1 MSDDSQRWKEK
12 YLHSIDQQEKLERRW
27 NARLDLLRRGLV
39 RSSLAAEGS
48 DRAVDACMKEM
59 REVLRG
65 EDMDAK
71 LAALIP
77 RLETAVLES
86 EQRRQS
92 RVEQIGTALGALVTQ
107 LQSLPLPRDISKPLK
122 KLAHGLE
129 ERAGQAREMPLLLSE
144 LSGLQERAL
153 NTLDRP
159 LRAQRAGLLQRLFG
173 SPDAVDAGSL
183 QPMQDASPVPDSVPP
198 AAMAKPEVPEV
209 PEVAE
214 VQEAPEAPP
223 VQLSSVA
230 EPEPV
235 RVQPVEPHPILPARS
250 TGTVEPVVSDAEAV
264 ASPAITEPAEQPVEE
279 PPEQSTEQ
287 PIEQMEVLDGDLT
300 DEQAFYALPASLEPP
315 YSSVASHIE
324 TTLLELLSELTLPER
339 YMAQAQAM
347 HARIQRGLN
356 WYELLPVL
364 DELAILMLAVNDG
377 SQQEFERYL
386 QQLNQRLE
394 NFQRQLQLTHGDHVE
409 SRSAALALDDVLREH
424 VDGLQTSMR
433 GATDID
439 GLKQVLESRLEGL
452 LASMEQHRLQR
463 EAREQ
468 KIAARLHGLG
478 ERVTS
483 MEREA
488 LDYRDKLEQQRH
500 KALLDPLT
508 GLPNRA
514 AWNERLA
521 LEHGRLQQ
529 TGTGL
534 LLAILDLDHFKSIND
549 TYGHQAGD
557 KVLKIIANV
566 LRKGLRGDD
575 FIARFGG
582 EEFALLMPG
591 SDLSGGSRL
600 LERLRA
606 AVEQCPFHFKG
617 ERVTVTM
624 SAGVAVFKSG
634 ENASQV
640 LKRADQALY
649 RAKEAGRNQ
658 IEQAP

>member
-65 EDMDAK
+65 DDMDAR

-77 RLETAVLES
+77 RLEIAVLES
-86 EQRRQS
+86 EKRRQS
-92 RVEQIGTALGALVTQ
+92 RVQQIGTALGALVTQ
-107 LQSLPLPRDISKPLK
+107 LQSLPLPRDVSKPLK
-122 KLAHGLE
+122 KLAQGLE

-144 LSGLQERAL
+144 LSGLQEQAL

-173 SPDAVDAGSL
+173 SPDPADVSLVQPMPAPARAAQDAPATTDPAPGISETDTQAAQVPTVHEPAL
-183 QPMQDASPVPDSVPP
+183 QPAPL
-198 AAMAKPEVPEV
+198 A
-209 PEVAE
+209 VA
-214 VQEAPEAPP
+214 
-223 VQLSSVA
+223 LT
-230 EPEPV
+230 EPEPS
-235 RVQPVEPHPILPARS
+235 LPASS
-250 TGTVEPVVSDAEAV
+250 TASDAPALAAANPV
-264 ASPAITEPAEQPVEE
+264 ALPMIDPPTENAAEQL
-279 PPEQSTEQ
+279 Q
-287 PIEQMEVLDGDLT
+287 VLDSSLT

-364 DELAILMLAVNDG
+364 DELAVLMLAVNDG

-394 NFQRQLQLTHGDHVE
+394 NFQRQLQLTHGDHAD

-433 GATDID
+433 GAVDID

-468 KIAARLHGLG
+468 EITARLQGLG

-488 LDYRDKLEQQRH
+488 LDYRDKLEQQRN

-514 AWNERLA
+514 AWSERLV
-521 LEHGRLQQ
+521 LEHVRSQQ
-529 TGTGL
+529 TGNGL

-549 TYGHQAGD
+549 TFGHQAGD

-591 SDLSGGSRL
+591 SDLGGGSRL

-617 ERVTVTM
+617 ERVSVTM
-624 SAGVAVFKSG
+624 SAGVAVFKPG

-658 IEQAP
+658 IEPAP

>member
-27 NARLDLLRRGLV
+27 DARLDLLRRGLV
-39 RSSLAAEGS
+39 RSTLAAEGS

-59 REVLRG
+59 REVVRSD
-65 EDMDAK
+65 DMDAR

-86 EQRRQS
+86 EQRRQA
-92 RVEQIGTALGALVTQ
+92 RVEQIGSALGALVAQ
-107 LQSLPLPRDISKPLK
+107 LQALPLPRDISKPLK
-122 KLAHGLE
+122 KLAHGLDK
-129 ERAGQAREMPLLLSE
+129 RAGQAREMPLLLSE
-144 LSGLQERAL
+144 LSGLQEQAL
-153 NTLDRP
+153 VTLDRP

-173 SPDAVDAGSL
+173 SPEAVVPAGTQVLPAVSEVAADSAPEH
-183 QPMQDASPVPDSVPP
+183 QAAHPIPVPDPALADVVPEPMP
-198 AAMAKPEVPEV
+198 ASAPASEAEIVASKPEDEPG
-209 PEVAE
+209 VAMPLADSE
-214 VQEAPEAPP
+214 PLDALVQGLDAPD
-223 VQLSSVA
+223 
-230 EPEPV
+230 
-235 RVQPVEPHPILPARS
+235 
-250 TGTVEPVVSDAEAV
+250 DAQA
-264 ASPAITEPAEQPVEE
+264 
-279 PPEQSTEQ
+279 
-287 PIEQMEVLDGDLT
+287 
-300 DEQAFYALPASLEPP
+300 DEQGLYALPANLEPP
-315 YSSVASHIE
+315 YSSVATHIE
-324 TTLLELLSELTLPER
+324 TTLLNLLGELTLPER

-347 HARIQRGLN
+347 HERIQRGLN

-364 DELAILMLAVNDG
+364 DELAVLMLAVNDG

-386 QQLNQRLE
+386 HQLNLRLE
-394 NFQRQLQLTHGDHVE
+394 NFQRQLQVTHGDHDD
-409 SRSAALALDDVLREH
+409 SRSAALELDNELREH

-433 GATDID
+433 GAVDID
-439 GLKQVLESRLEGL
+439 GLKQVLEGRLEGL
-452 LASMEQHRLQR
+452 LASMDQHRLQR

-468 KIAARLHGLG
+468 EIAGRLQGLG

-488 LDYRDKLEQQRH
+488 LDYREKLEQQRN

-514 AWNERLA
+514 AWSERLVI
-521 LEHGRLQQ
+521 EHARSQQ
-529 TGTGL
+529 VSTGL

-591 SDLSGGSRL
+591 SDLAGGTRL

-617 ERVTVTM
+617 ERVTITM
-624 SAGVAVFKSG
+624 SAGVALFKPG

-658 IEQAP
+658 IEPAL

>member
-27 NARLDLLRRGLV
+27 DARLDLLRRGLV
-39 RSSLAAEGS
+39 RSTLAAEGS

-59 REVLRG
+59 REVVRSD
-65 EDMDAK
+65 DMDAR

-86 EQRRQS
+86 EQRRQA
-92 RVEQIGTALGALVTQ
+92 RVEQIGNALGALVAQ
-107 LQSLPLPRDISKPLK
+107 LQALPLPRDISKPLK
-122 KLAHGLE
+122 KLAHGLDK
-129 ERAGQAREMPLLLSE
+129 RAGQAREMPLLLSE
-144 LSGLQERAL
+144 LSGLQEQAL
-153 NTLDRP
+153 GTLDRP

-173 SPDAVDAGSL
+173 SPEAVVPAGTQVSPAVSEVAADSAPAH
-183 QPMQDASPVPDSVPP
+183 QAAHPIPVPDPALADVVPEPMP
-198 AAMAKPEVPEV
+198 ASAPASEAEIVASKPEDEPG
-209 PEVAE
+209 VAMPLADSE
-214 VQEAPEAPP
+214 PLDALVQGLDAPD
-223 VQLSSVA
+223 
-230 EPEPV
+230 
-235 RVQPVEPHPILPARS
+235 
-250 TGTVEPVVSDAEAV
+250 DAQA
-264 ASPAITEPAEQPVEE
+264 
-279 PPEQSTEQ
+279 
-287 PIEQMEVLDGDLT
+287 
-300 DEQAFYALPASLEPP
+300 DEQGLYALPANLEPP
-315 YSSVASHIE
+315 YSSVATHIE
-324 TTLLELLSELTLPER
+324 TTLLNLLGELTLPER

-347 HARIQRGLN
+347 HERIQRGLN

-364 DELAILMLAVNDG
+364 DELAVLMLAVNDG

-386 QQLNQRLE
+386 HQLNLRLE
-394 NFQRQLQLTHGDHVE
+394 NFQRQLQVTHGDHDD
-409 SRSAALALDDVLREH
+409 SRSAALELDNELREH

-433 GATDID
+433 GAVDID
-439 GLKQVLESRLEGL
+439 GLKQVLEGRLEGL
-452 LASMEQHRLQR
+452 LASMDQHRLQR

-468 KIAARLHGLG
+468 EIAGRLQGLG

-488 LDYRDKLEQQRH
+488 LDYREKLEQQRN

-514 AWNERLA
+514 AWSERLVI
-521 LEHGRLQQ
+521 EHARSQQ
-529 TGTGL
+529 VSTGL

-591 SDLSGGSRL
+591 SDLAGGTRL

-617 ERVTVTM
+617 ERVTITM
-624 SAGVAVFKSG
+624 SAGVALFKPG

-658 IEQAP
+658 IEPAL

>member
-12 YLHSIDQQEKLERRW
+12 YLHSIEQQEKLERRW

-92 RVEQIGTALGALVTQ
+92 RVQQIGTALGALVTQ

-144 LSGLQERAL
+144 LSGLQEQAL

-173 SPDAVDAGSL
+173 SPDAVDAN
-183 QPMQDASPVPDSVPP
+183 PAAPTQDKPPVPSLAPQ
-198 AAMAKPEVPEV
+198 AATPQSEVPEL
-209 PEVAE
+209 PEPSK
-214 VQEAPEAPP
+214 APQASP
-223 VQLSSVA
+223 VQLSSVG
-230 EPEPV
+230 EPAPAPV
-235 RVQPVEPHPILPARS
+235 PVQCVEPHSVPPSSS
-250 TGTVEPVVSDAEAV
+250 TDVVEPVASDAETV
-264 ASPAITEPAEQPVEE
+264 ASLAITEPSEQPAEQ
-279 PPEQSTEQ
+279 
-287 PIEQMEVLDGDLT
+287 MDVLDSDVS

-463 EAREQ
+463 QAREQ
-468 KIAARLHGLG
+468 EIAARLQGLG

-488 LDYRDKLEQQRH
+488 LDYRDKLEQQRN

-514 AWNERLA
+514 AWSERLT
-521 LEHGRLQQ
+521 LE
-529 TGTGL
+529 
-534 LLAILDLDHFKSIND
+534 
-549 TYGHQAGD
+549 
-557 KVLKIIANV
+557 
-566 LRKGLRGDD
+566 
-575 FIARFGG
+575 
-582 EEFALLMPG
+582 
-591 SDLSGGSRL
+591 
-600 LERLRA
+600 
-606 AVEQCPFHFKG
+606 
-617 ERVTVTM
+617 
-624 SAGVAVFKSG
+624 
-634 ENASQV
+634 QV
-640 LKRADQALY
+640 
-649 RAKEAGRNQ
+649 
-658 IEQAP
+658 

>member
-27 NARLDLLRRGLV
+27 TARLDLLRRGLV

-183 QPMQDASPVPDSVPP
+183 RPMQDASPVPDSVPP
-198 AAMAKPEVPEV
+198 AAMAKPEV

-264 ASPAITEPAEQPVEE
+264 ASPAITEPTEQPVEE

-287 PIEQMEVLDGDLT
+287 PIEQMEVLDSDLT

-468 KIAARLHGLG
+468 EIAARLHGLG

>member
-27 NARLDLLRRGLV
+27 NARFDLLRRGLV

-92 RVEQIGTALGALVTQ
+92 RVQQIGTALGALVTQ

-153 NTLDRP
+153 HTLDRP

-173 SPDAVDAGSL
+173 SSDAVDANSL
-183 QPMQDASPVPDSVPP
+183 QPVQDASPVTNAVPP
-198 AAMAKPEVPEV
+198 ATVAQLEVPEV
-209 PEVAE
+209 K
-214 VQEAPEAPP
+214 EAPQAPP
-223 VQLSSVA
+223 VELSSVA

-235 RVQPVEPHPILPARS
+235 RVQPVEPHPTLPASS
-250 TGTVEPVVSDAEAV
+250 TDTVEPVASDTEAV
-264 ASPAITEPAEQPVEE
+264 ASPVITEPTEQPVEE
-279 PPEQSTEQ
+279 PTEQSNEQ
-287 PIEQMEVLDGDLT
+287 PIEQMEVLDSNLT

-468 KIAARLHGLG
+468 EIAARLQGLG

-529 TGTGL
+529 TGMGL

>member
-65 EDMDAK
+65 DDMDAK

-92 RVEQIGTALGALVTQ
+92 RVQQIGTALGALVTQ

-159 LRAQRAGLLQRLFG
+159 LRAPRAGLLQRLFG

-183 QPMQDASPVPDSVPP
+183 QPIQDALPVPNSVPP
-198 AAMAKPEVPEV
+198 AATAQPGVPEI
-209 PEVAE
+209 
-214 VQEAPEAPP
+214 QEAPEAPP

-235 RVQPVEPHPILPARS
+235 RVQPVEPHPTLPAGS
-250 TGTVEPVVSDAEAV
+250 TDTVEPVASDAEAV
-264 ASPAITEPAEQPVEE
+264 ASPVITEPTEQPVEE
-279 PPEQSTEQ
+279 PTEQSNEQ
-287 PIEQMEVLDGDLT
+287 PIEQMEVLDSNLT

-339 YMAQAQAM
+339 YMPQAQAM

-468 KIAARLHGLG
+468 EIAARLQGLG

-606 AVEQCPFHFKG
+606 AVEQCPFHFRG

>member
-27 NARLDLLRRGLV
+27 DARLDLLRRGLV
-39 RSSLAAEGS
+39 RSTLAAEGS

-59 REVLRG
+59 REVVRSD
-65 EDMDAK
+65 DMDAR

-86 EQRRQS
+86 EQRRQA
-92 RVEQIGTALGALVTQ
+92 RVEQIGSALGALVAQ
-107 LQSLPLPRDISKPLK
+107 LQALPLPRDIRKPLK
-122 KLAHGLE
+122 KLAHGLDK
-129 ERAGQAREMPLLLSE
+129 RAGQAREMPLLLSE
-144 LSGLQERAL
+144 LSGLQEQAL
-153 NTLDRP
+153 GTLDRP

-173 SPDAVDAGSL
+173 SPEAVVPADTQVSPAVSEVAADSA
-183 QPMQDASPVPDSVPP
+183 QAHQAAHPIPVPDPALADVVPEPMP
-198 AAMAKPEVPEV
+198 ASASASEAEIVASKPEDEPG
-209 PEVAE
+209 VAMPLADSE
-214 VQEAPEAPP
+214 PLDALVQGLDTPDD
-223 VQLSSVA
+223 VQA
-230 EPEPV
+230 
-235 RVQPVEPHPILPARS
+235 
-250 TGTVEPVVSDAEAV
+250 
-264 ASPAITEPAEQPVEE
+264 
-279 PPEQSTEQ
+279 
-287 PIEQMEVLDGDLT
+287 
-300 DEQAFYALPASLEPP
+300 DEQGLYALPANLEPP
-315 YSSVASHIE
+315 YSSVATHIE
-324 TTLLELLSELTLPER
+324 TTLLNLLGELTLPER

-347 HARIQRGLN
+347 HERIQRGLN

-364 DELAILMLAVNDG
+364 DELVVLMLAVNDG

-386 QQLNQRLE
+386 HQLNLRLE
-394 NFQRQLQLTHGDHVE
+394 NFQRQLQVAHGDHDD
-409 SRSAALALDDVLREH
+409 SRSAASELDNELREH

-433 GATDID
+433 GAVDID
-439 GLKQVLESRLEGL
+439 GLKQVLEGRLEGL
-452 LASMEQHRLQR
+452 LATMDQHRVQR

-468 KIAARLHGLG
+468 EIAGRLQGLG

-483 MEREA
+483 MEQEA
-488 LDYRDKLEQQRH
+488 LDYREKLEQQRN

-514 AWNERLA
+514 AWSERLVI
-521 LEHGRLQQ
+521 EHVRSQQ
-529 TGTGL
+529 VNTGL
-534 LLAILDLDHFKSIND
+534 LLAILDLDHFKAIND

-591 SDLSGGSRL
+591 SDLAGGTRL

-617 ERVTVTM
+617 ERVTITM
-624 SAGVAVFKSG
+624 SAGVAVFKPG

-658 IEQAP
+658 IEPAL

>member
-12 YLHSIDQQEKLERRW
+12 YLQSIDQQEKLERRW

-48 DRAVDACMKEM
+48 DRAVDVCMKEM

-65 EDMDAK
+65 DDMDAR

-77 RLETAVLES
+77 RLEIAVLES
-86 EQRRQS
+86 EKRRQS
-92 RVEQIGTALGALVTQ
+92 RVQQIGTALGALVTQ
-107 LQSLPLPRDISKPLK
+107 LQSLPLPRDVSKPLK
-122 KLAHGLE
+122 KLAQGLE

-144 LSGLQERAL
+144 LSGLQEQAL

-173 SPDAVDAGSL
+173 SPDPA
-183 QPMQDASPVPDSVPP
+183 DASPVQSIPVP
-198 AAMAKPEVPEV
+198 AAQGAPA
-209 PEVAE
+209 VAG
-214 VQEAPEAPP
+214 ATPDP
-223 VQLSSVA
+223 VTA
-230 EPEPV
+230 ESDT
-235 RVQPVEPHPILPARS
+235 A
-250 TGTVEPVVSDAEAV
+250 VSDAHAAPVAIADEPAPQPAPLAVALAEADLRLPASNTAGEAPALGAAAPV
-264 ASPAITEPAEQPVEE
+264 ASPLVEQPTEKPAEQLQVPD
-279 PPEQSTEQ
+279 S
-287 PIEQMEVLDGDLT
+287 GLT

-364 DELAILMLAVNDG
+364 DELAVLMLAVNDG

-394 NFQRQLQLTHGDHVE
+394 NFQRQLQMTHGDHAD

-433 GATDID
+433 GAVDID

-468 KIAARLHGLG
+468 EITARLQGLG

-488 LDYRDKLEQQRH
+488 LDYRDKLEQQRN

-514 AWNERLA
+514 AWSERLV
-521 LEHGRLQQ
+521 LEHVRSQQ
-529 TGTGL
+529 TGNGL

-549 TYGHQAGD
+549 TFGHQAGD

-591 SDLSGGSRL
+591 SDLGGGSRL

-617 ERVTVTM
+617 ERVSVTM
-624 SAGVAVFKSG
+624 SAGVAVFKPG

-658 IEQAP
+658 IEPAP

>member
-27 NARLDLLRRGLV
+27 NARFDLLRRGLV

-92 RVEQIGTALGALVTQ
+92 RVQQIGTALGALVTQ

-129 ERAGQAREMPLLLSE
+129 ERAGQAREIPLLLSE

-153 NTLDRP
+153 HTLDRP

-173 SPDAVDAGSL
+173 SSDAVDANSL
-183 QPMQDASPVPDSVPP
+183 QPVQDASPVTNAVPP
-198 AAMAKPEVPEV
+198 ATVAQLEVPEV
-209 PEVAE
+209 K
-214 VQEAPEAPP
+214 EAPQAPP
-223 VQLSSVA
+223 VELSSVA

-235 RVQPVEPHPILPARS
+235 RVQPVEPHPTLPASS
-250 TGTVEPVVSDAEAV
+250 TDTVEPVASDTEAV
-264 ASPAITEPAEQPVEE
+264 ASPVITEPTEQPVEE
-279 PPEQSTEQ
+279 PTEQSNEQ
-287 PIEQMEVLDGDLT
+287 PIEQMEVLDSNLT

-468 KIAARLHGLG
+468 EIAARLQGLG

>member
-27 NARLDLLRRGLV
+27 DARLDLLRRGLV
-39 RSSLAAEGS
+39 RSTLAAEGS

-59 REVLRG
+59 REVVPSD
-65 EDMDAK
+65 DMDAR

-86 EQRRQS
+86 EQRRQA
-92 RVEQIGTALGALVTQ
+92 RVEQIGSALGALVAQ
-107 LQSLPLPRDISKPLK
+107 LQALPLPRDISKPLK
-122 KLAHGLE
+122 KLAHGLDK
-129 ERAGQAREMPLLLSE
+129 RAGQAREMPLLLSE
-144 LSGLQERAL
+144 LSGLQEQAL
-153 NTLDRP
+153 GTLDRP

-173 SPDAVDAGSL
+173 SPEAVVPAGTQVLPAVSEVAADSAPAH
-183 QPMQDASPVPDSVPP
+183 QAAHPIPVPDPALADVVPEPMP
-198 AAMAKPEVPEV
+198 ASAPASEAEIVASKPEDEPG
-209 PEVAE
+209 VAMPLADSE
-214 VQEAPEAPP
+214 PLDALVQGLDAPD
-223 VQLSSVA
+223 
-230 EPEPV
+230 
-235 RVQPVEPHPILPARS
+235 
-250 TGTVEPVVSDAEAV
+250 DAQA
-264 ASPAITEPAEQPVEE
+264 
-279 PPEQSTEQ
+279 
-287 PIEQMEVLDGDLT
+287 
-300 DEQAFYALPASLEPP
+300 DEQGLYALPANLEPP
-315 YSSVASHIE
+315 YSSVATHIE
-324 TTLLELLSELTLPER
+324 TTLLNLLGELTLPER

-347 HARIQRGLN
+347 HERIQRGLN

-364 DELAILMLAVNDG
+364 DELAVLMLAVNDG

-386 QQLNQRLE
+386 HQLNLRLE
-394 NFQRQLQLTHGDHVE
+394 NFQRQLQVTHGDHDD
-409 SRSAALALDDVLREH
+409 SRSAALELDNELREH

-433 GATDID
+433 GAVDID
-439 GLKQVLESRLEGL
+439 GLKQVLEGRLEGL
-452 LASMEQHRLQR
+452 LASMDQHRLQR

-468 KIAARLHGLG
+468 EIAGRLQGLG

-488 LDYRDKLEQQRH
+488 LDYREKLEQQRN

-514 AWNERLA
+514 AWSERLVI
-521 LEHGRLQQ
+521 EHARSQQ
-529 TGTGL
+529 VSTGL

-591 SDLSGGSRL
+591 SDLAGGTRL

-617 ERVTVTM
+617 ERVTITM
-624 SAGVAVFKSG
+624 SAGVAVFKPG

-658 IEQAP
+658 IEPAL

>member
-92 RVEQIGTALGALVTQ
+92 RVQQIGTALGALVTQ
-107 LQSLPLPRDISKPLK
+107 LQLLPLPRDISKPLK

-183 QPMQDASPVPDSVPP
+183 RPMQDASPVPDSVPP
-198 AAMAKPEVPEV
+198 AAMAKPEV

-468 KIAARLHGLG
+468 EIAARLHGLG

>member
-65 EDMDAK
+65 DDMDAK

-92 RVEQIGTALGALVTQ
+92 RVQQIGTALGALVTQ

-159 LRAQRAGLLQRLFG
+159 LRAPRAGLLQRLFG

-183 QPMQDASPVPDSVPP
+183 QPIQDALPVPNSVPP
-198 AAMAKPEVPEV
+198 AATAQPGVPEI
-209 PEVAE
+209 
-214 VQEAPEAPP
+214 QEAPEAPP

-235 RVQPVEPHPILPARS
+235 RVQPVEPHPTLPAGS
-250 TGTVEPVVSDAEAV
+250 TDTVEPVASDAETV
-264 ASPAITEPAEQPVEE
+264 ASPVITEPTQQPVEE
-279 PPEQSTEQ
+279 PTEQSNEQ
-287 PIEQMEVLDGDLT
+287 PIEQMEVLDSNLT

-468 KIAARLHGLG
+468 EIAARLQGLG

-488 LDYRDKLEQQRH
+488 HDYRDKLEQQRH

>member
-92 RVEQIGTALGALVTQ
+92 RVQQIGTALGALVTQ

-183 QPMQDASPVPDSVPP
+183 RPMQDASPVPDSVPP

-264 ASPAITEPAEQPVEE
+264 ASPAITEPTEQPVEE

-468 KIAARLHGLG
+468 EIAARLHGLG

>member
-27 NARLDLLRRGLV
+27 DARLDLLRRGLV
-39 RSSLAAEGS
+39 RSTLAAEGS

-59 REVLRG
+59 REVVRSD
-65 EDMDAK
+65 DMDAR

-86 EQRRQS
+86 EQRRQA
-92 RVEQIGTALGALVTQ
+92 RVEQIGSALGALVAQ
-107 LQSLPLPRDISKPLK
+107 LQALPLPRDIRKPLK
-122 KLAHGLE
+122 KLAHGLDK
-129 ERAGQAREMPLLLSE
+129 RAGQAREMPLLLSE
-144 LSGLQERAL
+144 LSGLQEQAL
-153 NTLDRP
+153 GTLDRP

-173 SPDAVDAGSL
+173 SPEAVVPAGTQVSPAVSEVAADPAPAH
-183 QPMQDASPVPDSVPP
+183 QAAHPIPVPDPALADVVPEPMP
-198 AAMAKPEVPEV
+198 ASAPASEAEIVASKPEDEPG
-209 PEVAE
+209 VAMPLAE
-214 VQEAPEAPP
+214 SEPLDALVQGLDTPDD
-223 VQLSSVA
+223 VQA
-230 EPEPV
+230 
-235 RVQPVEPHPILPARS
+235 
-250 TGTVEPVVSDAEAV
+250 
-264 ASPAITEPAEQPVEE
+264 
-279 PPEQSTEQ
+279 
-287 PIEQMEVLDGDLT
+287 
-300 DEQAFYALPASLEPP
+300 DEQGLYALPANLEPP
-315 YSSVASHIE
+315 YSSVATHIE
-324 TTLLELLSELTLPER
+324 TTLLNLLGELTLPER

-347 HARIQRGLN
+347 HERIQRGLN

-364 DELAILMLAVNDG
+364 DELVVLMLAVNDG

-386 QQLNQRLE
+386 HQLNLRLE
-394 NFQRQLQLTHGDHVE
+394 NFQRQLQVAHGDHDD
-409 SRSAALALDDVLREH
+409 SRSAASELDNELREH

-433 GATDID
+433 GAVDID
-439 GLKQVLESRLEGL
+439 GLKQVLEGRLEGL
-452 LASMEQHRLQR
+452 LATMDQHRVQR

-468 KIAARLHGLG
+468 EIAGRLQGLG

-488 LDYRDKLEQQRH
+488 LDYREKLEQQRN

-514 AWNERLA
+514 AWSERLVI
-521 LEHGRLQQ
+521 EHVRSQQ
-529 TGTGL
+529 VNTGL

-591 SDLSGGSRL
+591 SDLAGGTRL

-617 ERVTVTM
+617 ERVTITM
-624 SAGVAVFKSG
+624 SAGVAVFKPG

-658 IEQAP
+658 IEPAL

>member
-1 MSDDSQRWKEK
+1 MATMSS
-12 YLHSIDQQEKLERRW
+12 
-27 NARLDLLRRGLV
+27 
-39 RSSLAAEGS
+39 
-48 DRAVDACMKEM
+48 RAV
-59 REVLRG
+59 
-65 EDMDAK
+65 
-71 LAALIP
+71 
-77 RLETAVLES
+77 
-86 EQRRQS
+86 
-92 RVEQIGTALGALVTQ
+92 
-107 LQSLPLPRDISKPLK
+107 
-122 KLAHGLE
+122 
-129 ERAGQAREMPLLLSE
+129 
-144 LSGLQERAL
+144 
-153 NTLDRP
+153 
-159 LRAQRAGLLQRLFG
+159 
-173 SPDAVDAGSL
+173 
-183 QPMQDASPVPDSVPP
+183 PP
-198 AAMAKPEVPEV
+198 W
-209 PEVAE
+209 
-214 VQEAPEAPP
+214 
-223 VQLSSVA
+223 
-230 EPEPV
+230 
-235 RVQPVEPHPILPARS
+235 R
-250 TGTVEPVVSDAEAV
+250 
-264 ASPAITEPAEQPVEE
+264 
-279 PPEQSTEQ
+279 
-287 PIEQMEVLDGDLT
+287 
-300 DEQAFYALPASLEPP
+300 
-315 YSSVASHIE
+315 
-324 TTLLELLSELTLPER
+324 
-339 YMAQAQAM
+339 
-347 HARIQRGLN
+347 
-356 WYELLPVL
+356 
-364 DELAILMLAVNDG
+364 
-377 SQQEFERYL
+377 
-386 QQLNQRLE
+386 
-394 NFQRQLQLTHGDHVE
+394 
-409 SRSAALALDDVLREH
+409 
-424 VDGLQTSMR
+424 
-433 GATDID
+433 
-439 GLKQVLESRLEGL
+439 LKQVLESRLEGL

-468 KIAARLHGLG
+468 EIAARLQGLG

-649 RAKEAGRNQ
+649 RAKETGRNQ

>member
-27 NARLDLLRRGLV
+27 DARLDLLRRGLV
-39 RSSLAAEGS
+39 RSTLAAEGS

-59 REVLRG
+59 REVVRSD
-65 EDMDAK
+65 DMDAR

-86 EQRRQS
+86 EQRRQA
-92 RVEQIGTALGALVTQ
+92 RVEQIGSALGALVAQ
-107 LQSLPLPRDISKPLK
+107 LQALPLPRDIRKPLK
-122 KLAHGLE
+122 KLAHGLDK
-129 ERAGQAREMPLLLSE
+129 RAGQAREMPLLLSE
-144 LSGLQERAL
+144 LSGLQEQAL
-153 NTLDRP
+153 GTLDRP

-173 SPDAVDAGSL
+173 SPEAVVPADTQVSPAVSEVAADSAPAH
-183 QPMQDASPVPDSVPP
+183 QAAHPIPVPDP
-198 AAMAKPEVPEV
+198 APADVVPE
-209 PEVAE
+209 PMPASAP
-214 VQEAPEAPP
+214 APEA
-223 VQLSSVA
+223 
-230 EPEPV
+230 E
-235 RVQPVEPHPILPARS
+235 I
-250 TGTVEPVVSDAEAV
+250 V
-264 ASPAITEPAEQPVEE
+264 ASKPEDEPGVAMPLADSE
-279 PPEQSTEQ
+279 P
-287 PIEQMEVLDGDLT
+287 LDALVQGLDT
-300 DEQAFYALPASLEPP
+300 PDDVQADEQGLYALPANLEPP
-315 YSSVASHIE
+315 YSSVATHIE
-324 TTLLELLSELTLPER
+324 TTLLNLLGELTLPER

-347 HARIQRGLN
+347 HERIQRGLN

-364 DELAILMLAVNDG
+364 DELVVLMLAVNDG

-386 QQLNQRLE
+386 HQLNLRLE
-394 NFQRQLQLTHGDHVE
+394 NFQRQLQVAHGDHDD
-409 SRSAALALDDVLREH
+409 SRSAASELDNELREH

-433 GATDID
+433 GAVDID
-439 GLKQVLESRLEGL
+439 GLKQVLEGRLEGL
-452 LASMEQHRLQR
+452 LATMDQHRVQR

-468 KIAARLHGLG
+468 EIAGRLQGLG

-488 LDYRDKLEQQRH
+488 LDYREKLEQQRN

-514 AWNERLA
+514 AWSERLVI
-521 LEHGRLQQ
+521 EHVRSQQ
-529 TGTGL
+529 LNTGL

-591 SDLSGGSRL
+591 SDLAGGTRL

-617 ERVTVTM
+617 ERVTITM
-624 SAGVAVFKSG
+624 SAGVAVFKPG

-658 IEQAP
+658 IEPAL

>member
-27 NARLDLLRRGLV
+27 DARLDLLRRGLV
-39 RSSLAAEGS
+39 RSTLAAEGS

-59 REVLRG
+59 REVVRSD
-65 EDMDAK
+65 DMDAR

-77 RLETAVLES
+77 RLETAVLKS
-86 EQRRQS
+86 EQRRQA
-92 RVEQIGTALGALVTQ
+92 RVEQIGSALGALVAQ
-107 LQSLPLPRDISKPLK
+107 LQALPLPRDISKPLK
-122 KLAHGLE
+122 KLAHGLDK
-129 ERAGQAREMPLLLSE
+129 RAGQAREMPLLLSE
-144 LSGLQERAL
+144 LSGLQEQAL
-153 NTLDRP
+153 GTLDRP

-173 SPDAVDAGSL
+173 SPEAVVPAGTQVSPAVSEVAADSAPAH
-183 QPMQDASPVPDSVPP
+183 QAAHPIPVPDPALADVVPEPMP
-198 AAMAKPEVPEV
+198 ASAPASEAEIVASKPEDEPG
-209 PEVAE
+209 VAMPLADSE
-214 VQEAPEAPP
+214 PLDALVQGLDAPD
-223 VQLSSVA
+223 
-230 EPEPV
+230 
-235 RVQPVEPHPILPARS
+235 
-250 TGTVEPVVSDAEAV
+250 DAQA
-264 ASPAITEPAEQPVEE
+264 
-279 PPEQSTEQ
+279 
-287 PIEQMEVLDGDLT
+287 
-300 DEQAFYALPASLEPP
+300 DEQGLYALPANLEPP
-315 YSSVASHIE
+315 YSSVATHIE
-324 TTLLELLSELTLPER
+324 TTLLNLLGELTLPER

-347 HARIQRGLN
+347 HERIQRGLN

-364 DELAILMLAVNDG
+364 DELAVLMLAVNDG

-386 QQLNQRLE
+386 HQLNLRLE
-394 NFQRQLQLTHGDHVE
+394 NFQRQLQVTHGDHDD
-409 SRSAALALDDVLREH
+409 SRSAALELDNELREH

-433 GATDID
+433 GAVDID
-439 GLKQVLESRLEGL
+439 GLKQVLEGRLEGL
-452 LASMEQHRLQR
+452 LASMDQHRLQR

-468 KIAARLHGLG
+468 EIAGRLQGLG

-488 LDYRDKLEQQRH
+488 LDYREKLEQQRN

-514 AWNERLA
+514 AWSERLVI
-521 LEHGRLQQ
+521 EHARSQQ
-529 TGTGL
+529 VSTGL

-591 SDLSGGSRL
+591 SDLAGGTRL

-617 ERVTVTM
+617 ERVTITM
-624 SAGVAVFKSG
+624 SAGVAVFKPG

-658 IEQAP
+658 IEPAL

>member
-92 RVEQIGTALGALVTQ
+92 RVLQIGTALGALVTQ

-183 QPMQDASPVPDSVPP
+183 RPMQDASPVPDSVPP

-264 ASPAITEPAEQPVEE
+264 ASPAITEPTEQPVEE
-279 PPEQSTEQ
+279 PPEQ
-287 PIEQMEVLDGDLT
+287 PIEQMEVLDDDLT

-394 NFQRQLQLTHGDHVE
+394 NFQLQLQLTHGDHVE

-468 KIAARLHGLG
+468 EIAARLHGLG

>member
-65 EDMDAK
+65 DDMDAR

-77 RLETAVLES
+77 RLEIAVLES
-86 EQRRQS
+86 EKRRQS
-92 RVEQIGTALGALVTQ
+92 RVQQIGTALGALVTQ
-107 LQSLPLPRDISKPLK
+107 LQSLPLPRDVSKPLK
-122 KLAHGLE
+122 KLAQGLE

-144 LSGLQERAL
+144 LSGLQEQAL

-173 SPDAVDAGSL
+173 SPDPADVSL
-183 QPMQDASPVPDSVPP
+183 VQPMPAP
-198 AAMAKPEVPEV
+198 AAQDEPAMAVPAPVISESDTQAAQV
-209 PEVAE
+209 PTVHEPA
-214 VQEAPEAPP
+214 VQPAPLA
-223 VQLSSVA
+223 VSLT
-230 EPEPV
+230 EPEP
-235 RVQPVEPHPILPARS
+235 EPSLPASS
-250 TGTVEPVVSDAEAV
+250 TASDAPALAAANPV
-264 ASPAITEPAEQPVEE
+264 ALPMIDPPTEDAAEQL
-279 PPEQSTEQ
+279 Q
-287 PIEQMEVLDGDLT
+287 VLDSSLT

-364 DELAILMLAVNDG
+364 DELAVLMLAVNDG

-394 NFQRQLQLTHGDHVE
+394 NFQRQLQLTHGDHAD

-433 GATDID
+433 GAVDID

-468 KIAARLHGLG
+468 EITARLQGLG

-488 LDYRDKLEQQRH
+488 LDYRDKLEQQRN

-514 AWNERLA
+514 AWSERLV
-521 LEHGRLQQ
+521 LEHVRSQQ
-529 TGTGL
+529 TGNGL

-549 TYGHQAGD
+549 TFGHQAGD

-591 SDLSGGSRL
+591 SDLGGGSRL

-617 ERVTVTM
+617 ERVSVTM
-624 SAGVAVFKSG
+624 SAGVAVFKPG

-658 IEQAP
+658 IEPAP

>member
-27 NARLDLLRRGLV
+27 DARLDLLRRGLV
-39 RSSLAAEGS
+39 RSTLAAEGS

-59 REVLRG
+59 REVVRSD
-65 EDMDAK
+65 DMDAR

-86 EQRRQS
+86 EQRRQA
-92 RVEQIGTALGALVTQ
+92 RVEQIGSALGALVAQ
-107 LQSLPLPRDISKPLK
+107 LQALPLPRDIRKPLK
-122 KLAHGLE
+122 KLAHGLDK
-129 ERAGQAREMPLLLSE
+129 RAGQAREMPLLLSE
-144 LSGLQERAL
+144 LSGLQEQAL
-153 NTLDRP
+153 GTLDRP

-173 SPDAVDAGSL
+173 SPEVVVPAGTQVSPAVSEVAADSAPAH
-183 QPMQDASPVPDSVPP
+183 QAAHPIPVPDPALADVVPEPMP
-198 AAMAKPEVPEV
+198 ASAPASEAEIVASKPEDEPG
-209 PEVAE
+209 VAMPLADSE
-214 VQEAPEAPP
+214 PLDALVQGLDTPDD
-223 VQLSSVA
+223 VQA
-230 EPEPV
+230 
-235 RVQPVEPHPILPARS
+235 
-250 TGTVEPVVSDAEAV
+250 
-264 ASPAITEPAEQPVEE
+264 
-279 PPEQSTEQ
+279 
-287 PIEQMEVLDGDLT
+287 
-300 DEQAFYALPASLEPP
+300 DEQGLYALPANLEPP
-315 YSSVASHIE
+315 YSSVATHIE
-324 TTLLELLSELTLPER
+324 TTLLNLLGELTLPER

-347 HARIQRGLN
+347 HERIQRGLN

-364 DELAILMLAVNDG
+364 DELVVLMLAVNDG

-386 QQLNQRLE
+386 HQLNLRLE
-394 NFQRQLQLTHGDHVE
+394 NFQRQLQVAHGDHDD
-409 SRSAALALDDVLREH
+409 SRSAASELDNELREH

-433 GATDID
+433 GAVDID
-439 GLKQVLESRLEGL
+439 GLKQVLEGRLEGL
-452 LASMEQHRLQR
+452 LATMDQHRVQR

-468 KIAARLHGLG
+468 EIAGRLQGLG

-488 LDYRDKLEQQRH
+488 LDYREKLEQQRN

-514 AWNERLA
+514 AWSERLVI
-521 LEHGRLQQ
+521 EHVRSQQ
-529 TGTGL
+529 VNTGL

-591 SDLSGGSRL
+591 SDLAGGTRL

-617 ERVTVTM
+617 ERVTITM
-624 SAGVAVFKSG
+624 SAGVAVFKPG

-658 IEQAP
+658 IEPAL

>member
-27 NARLDLLRRGLV
+27 DARLDLLRRGLV
-39 RSSLAAEGS
+39 RSTLAAEGS

-59 REVLRG
+59 REVVRSD
-65 EDMDAK
+65 DMDAR

-86 EQRRQS
+86 EQRRQA
-92 RVEQIGTALGALVTQ
+92 RVEQIGSALGALVAQ
-107 LQSLPLPRDISKPLK
+107 LQALPLPRDIRKPLK
-122 KLAHGLE
+122 KLAHGLDK
-129 ERAGQAREMPLLLSE
+129 RAGQAREMPLLLSE
-144 LSGLQERAL
+144 LSGLQEQAL
-153 NTLDRP
+153 GTLDRP

-173 SPDAVDAGSL
+173 SPEVVVPAGTQVSPAVSEVAADSAPAH
-183 QPMQDASPVPDSVPP
+183 QAAHPIPVPDPALADVVPEPMP
-198 AAMAKPEVPEV
+198 ASAPASEAEIVASKPEDEPG
-209 PEVAE
+209 VAMPLADSE
-214 VQEAPEAPP
+214 PLDALVQGLDTPDD
-223 VQLSSVA
+223 VQA
-230 EPEPV
+230 
-235 RVQPVEPHPILPARS
+235 
-250 TGTVEPVVSDAEAV
+250 
-264 ASPAITEPAEQPVEE
+264 
-279 PPEQSTEQ
+279 
-287 PIEQMEVLDGDLT
+287 
-300 DEQAFYALPASLEPP
+300 DEQGLYALPANLEPP
-315 YSSVASHIE
+315 YSSVATHIE
-324 TTLLELLSELTLPER
+324 TTLLNLLGELTLPER

-347 HARIQRGLN
+347 HKRIQRGLN

-364 DELAILMLAVNDG
+364 DELVVLMLAVNDG
-377 SQQEFERYL
+377 SHQEFERYL
-386 QQLNQRLE
+386 HQLNLRLE
-394 NFQRQLQLTHGDHVE
+394 NFQRQLQVAHGDHDD
-409 SRSAALALDDVLREH
+409 SRSAASELDNELREH

-433 GATDID
+433 GAVDID
-439 GLKQVLESRLEGL
+439 GLKQVLEGRLEGL
-452 LASMEQHRLQR
+452 LATMDQHRVQR

-468 KIAARLHGLG
+468 EIAGRLQGLG

-488 LDYRDKLEQQRH
+488 LDYREKLEQQRN

-514 AWNERLA
+514 AWSERLVI
-521 LEHGRLQQ
+521 EHVRSQQ
-529 TGTGL
+529 VNTGL

-591 SDLSGGSRL
+591 SDLAGGTRL

-617 ERVTVTM
+617 ERVTITM
-624 SAGVAVFKSG
+624 SAGVAVFKPG

-658 IEQAP
+658 IEPAL

>member
-92 RVEQIGTALGALVTQ
+92 RVQQIGTALGALVTQ

-183 QPMQDASPVPDSVPP
+183 RPMQDGSPVPDSVPP
-198 AAMAKPEVPEV
+198 AAMAKPEV

-223 VQLSSVA
+223 VQLSSGA

-264 ASPAITEPAEQPVEE
+264 ASPAITEPTEQPVEE

-300 DEQAFYALPASLEPP
+300 DEQAFYALPASLDPP

-468 KIAARLHGLG
+468 EIAARLHGLG

-649 RAKEAGRNQ
+649 RAKETGRNQ

>member
-27 NARLDLLRRGLV
+27 NARFDLLRRGLV

-92 RVEQIGTALGALVTQ
+92 RVQQIGTALGALVTQ

-153 NTLDRP
+153 HTLDRP

-173 SPDAVDAGSL
+173 SSDAVDANSL
-183 QPMQDASPVPDSVPP
+183 QPVQDASPVTNAVPP
-198 AAMAKPEVPEV
+198 ATVAQLEVPEV
-209 PEVAE
+209 K
-214 VQEAPEAPP
+214 EAPQAPP
-223 VQLSSVA
+223 VELSSVA

-235 RVQPVEPHPILPARS
+235 RVQPVEPHPTLPASS
-250 TGTVEPVVSDAEAV
+250 TDTVEPVASDTEAV
-264 ASPAITEPAEQPVEE
+264 ASPVITEPTEQPVEE
-279 PPEQSTEQ
+279 PTEQSNEQ
-287 PIEQMEVLDGDLT
+287 PIEQMEVLDSNLT

-347 HARIQRGLN
+347 HARIRRGLN

-468 KIAARLHGLG
+468 EIAARLQGLG

-606 AVEQCPFHFKG
+606 AVQQCPFHFKG

>member
-27 NARLDLLRRGLV
+27 DARLDLLRRGLV
-39 RSSLAAEGS
+39 RSTLAAEGS

-59 REVLRG
+59 REVVRSD
-65 EDMDAK
+65 DMDAR

-86 EQRRQS
+86 EQRRQA
-92 RVEQIGTALGALVTQ
+92 RVEQIGSALGALVAQ
-107 LQSLPLPRDISKPLK
+107 LQALPLPRDIRKPLK
-122 KLAHGLE
+122 KLAHGLDK
-129 ERAGQAREMPLLLSE
+129 RAGQAREMPLLLSE
-144 LSGLQERAL
+144 LSGLQEQAL
-153 NTLDRP
+153 GTLDRP

-173 SPDAVDAGSL
+173 SPEAVVPADTQVSPAVSEVAADSAPAH
-183 QPMQDASPVPDSVPP
+183 QAAHPIPVPDPALADVVPEPMP
-198 AAMAKPEVPEV
+198 ASASASEAEIVASKPEDEPG
-209 PEVAE
+209 VAMPLADSE
-214 VQEAPEAPP
+214 PLDALVQGLDTPDD
-223 VQLSSVA
+223 VQA
-230 EPEPV
+230 
-235 RVQPVEPHPILPARS
+235 
-250 TGTVEPVVSDAEAV
+250 
-264 ASPAITEPAEQPVEE
+264 
-279 PPEQSTEQ
+279 
-287 PIEQMEVLDGDLT
+287 
-300 DEQAFYALPASLEPP
+300 DEQGLYALPANLEPP
-315 YSSVASHIE
+315 YSSVATHIE
-324 TTLLELLSELTLPER
+324 TTLLNLLGELTLPER

-347 HARIQRGLN
+347 HERIQRGLN

-364 DELAILMLAVNDG
+364 DELVVLMLAVNDG

-386 QQLNQRLE
+386 HQLNLRLE
-394 NFQRQLQLTHGDHVE
+394 NFQRQLQVAHGDHDD
-409 SRSAALALDDVLREH
+409 SRSAASELDNELREH

-433 GATDID
+433 GAVDID
-439 GLKQVLESRLEGL
+439 GLKQVLEGRLEGL
-452 LASMEQHRLQR
+452 LATMDQHRVQR

-468 KIAARLHGLG
+468 EIAGRLQGLG

-488 LDYRDKLEQQRH
+488 LDYREKLEQQRN

-514 AWNERLA
+514 AWSERLVI
-521 LEHGRLQQ
+521 EHVRSQQ
-529 TGTGL
+529 VNTGL

-591 SDLSGGSRL
+591 SDLAGGTRL

-617 ERVTVTM
+617 ERVTITM
-624 SAGVAVFKSG
+624 SAGVAVFKPG

-658 IEQAP
+658 IAPAL

>member
-27 NARLDLLRRGLV
+27 DARLDLLRRGLV
-39 RSSLAAEGS
+39 RSTLAAEGS

-59 REVLRG
+59 REVVRSD
-65 EDMDAK
+65 DMDAR

-86 EQRRQS
+86 EQRRQA
-92 RVEQIGTALGALVTQ
+92 RVEQIGSALGALVAQ
-107 LQSLPLPRDISKPLK
+107 LQALPLPRDISKPLK
-122 KLAHGLE
+122 KLAHGLDK
-129 ERAGQAREMPLLLSE
+129 RAGQAREMPLLLSE
-144 LSGLQERAL
+144 LSGLQEQAL
-153 NTLDRP
+153 GTLDRP

-173 SPDAVDAGSL
+173 SPEAVVPAGTQVSPAVSEVAADSAPAH
-183 QPMQDASPVPDSVPP
+183 QAAHPIPVPDPALADVVPEPMP
-198 AAMAKPEVPEV
+198 ASAPASEAEIVASKPEDEPG
-209 PEVAE
+209 VAMPLADSE
-214 VQEAPEAPP
+214 PLDALVQGLDTPDD
-223 VQLSSVA
+223 VQA
-230 EPEPV
+230 
-235 RVQPVEPHPILPARS
+235 
-250 TGTVEPVVSDAEAV
+250 
-264 ASPAITEPAEQPVEE
+264 
-279 PPEQSTEQ
+279 
-287 PIEQMEVLDGDLT
+287 
-300 DEQAFYALPASLEPP
+300 DEQGLYALPANLEPP
-315 YSSVASHIE
+315 YSSVATHIE
-324 TTLLELLSELTLPER
+324 TTLLNLLGELTLPER

-347 HARIQRGLN
+347 HERIQRGLN

-364 DELAILMLAVNDG
+364 DELVVLMLAVNDG

-386 QQLNQRLE
+386 HQLNLRLE
-394 NFQRQLQLTHGDHVE
+394 NFQRQLQVAHGDHDD
-409 SRSAALALDDVLREH
+409 SRSAASELDNELREH

-433 GATDID
+433 GAVDID
-439 GLKQVLESRLEGL
+439 GLKQVLEGRLEGL
-452 LASMEQHRLQR
+452 LTTMDQHRVQR

-468 KIAARLHGLG
+468 EIAGRLQGLG

-488 LDYRDKLEQQRH
+488 LDYREKLEQQRN

-514 AWNERLA
+514 AWSERLVI
-521 LEHGRLQQ
+521 EHVRSQQ
-529 TGTGL
+529 VNTGL

-591 SDLSGGSRL
+591 SDLAGGTRL

-617 ERVTVTM
+617 ERVTITM
-624 SAGVAVFKSG
+624 SAGVAVFKPG

-658 IEQAP
+658 IEPAL

>member
-27 NARLDLLRRGLV
+27 DARLDLLRRGLV
-39 RSSLAAEGS
+39 RSTLAAEGS

-59 REVLRG
+59 REVVRSD
-65 EDMDAK
+65 DMDAR

-86 EQRRQS
+86 EQRRQA
-92 RVEQIGTALGALVTQ
+92 RVEQIGSALGALVAQ
-107 LQSLPLPRDISKPLK
+107 LQALPLPRDISKPLK
-122 KLAHGLE
+122 KLAHGLDK
-129 ERAGQAREMPLLLSE
+129 RAGQAREMPLLLSE
-144 LSGLQERAL
+144 LSGLQEQAL
-153 NTLDRP
+153 GTLDRP

-173 SPDAVDAGSL
+173 SPEAVVPAGTQVLPAVSEVAADSAPAH
-183 QPMQDASPVPDSVPP
+183 QAAHPIPVPDPALADVVPEPMP
-198 AAMAKPEVPEV
+198 ASAPASEAEIVASKPEDEPG
-209 PEVAE
+209 VAMPLADSE
-214 VQEAPEAPP
+214 PLDALVQGLDAPD
-223 VQLSSVA
+223 
-230 EPEPV
+230 
-235 RVQPVEPHPILPARS
+235 
-250 TGTVEPVVSDAEAV
+250 DAQA
-264 ASPAITEPAEQPVEE
+264 
-279 PPEQSTEQ
+279 
-287 PIEQMEVLDGDLT
+287 
-300 DEQAFYALPASLEPP
+300 DEQGLYALPANLEPP
-315 YSSVASHIE
+315 YSSVATHIE
-324 TTLLELLSELTLPER
+324 TTLLNLLGELTLPER

-347 HARIQRGLN
+347 HERIQRGLN

-364 DELAILMLAVNDG
+364 DELAVLMLAVNDG

-386 QQLNQRLE
+386 HQLNLRLE
-394 NFQRQLQLTHGDHVE
+394 NFQRQLQVTHGDHDD
-409 SRSAALALDDVLREH
+409 SRSAALELDNELREH

-433 GATDID
+433 GAVDID
-439 GLKQVLESRLEGL
+439 GLKQVLEGRLEGL
-452 LASMEQHRLQR
+452 LASMDQHRLQR

-468 KIAARLHGLG
+468 EIAGRLQGLG

-488 LDYRDKLEQQRH
+488 LDYREKLEQQRN

-514 AWNERLA
+514 AWSERLVI
-521 LEHGRLQQ
+521 EHARSQQ
-529 TGTGL
+529 VSTGL

-566 LRKGLRGDD
+566 LCKGLRGDD

-591 SDLSGGSRL
+591 SDLAGGTRL

-617 ERVTVTM
+617 ERVTITM
-624 SAGVAVFKSG
+624 SAGVALFKPG

-658 IEQAP
+658 IEPAL

>member
-27 NARLDLLRRGLV
+27 DARLDLLRRGLV
-39 RSSLAAEGS
+39 RSTLAAEGS

-59 REVLRG
+59 REVVRSD
-65 EDMDAK
+65 DMDAR

-86 EQRRQS
+86 EQRRQA
-92 RVEQIGTALGALVTQ
+92 RVEQIGSALGALVAQ
-107 LQSLPLPRDISKPLK
+107 LQALPLPRDIRKPLK
-122 KLAHGLE
+122 KLAHGLDK
-129 ERAGQAREMPLLLSE
+129 RAGQAREMPLLLSE
-144 LSGLQERAL
+144 LSGLQEQAL
-153 NTLDRP
+153 GTLDRP

-173 SPDAVDAGSL
+173 SPEAVVPADTQVSPAVSEVAADSAPAH
-183 QPMQDASPVPDSVPP
+183 QAAHPIPVPDPALADVVPEPMP
-198 AAMAKPEVPEV
+198 ASAPASEAEIVASKPEDEPG
-209 PEVAE
+209 VAMPLADSE
-214 VQEAPEAPP
+214 PLDALVQGLDTPDD
-223 VQLSSVA
+223 VQA
-230 EPEPV
+230 
-235 RVQPVEPHPILPARS
+235 
-250 TGTVEPVVSDAEAV
+250 
-264 ASPAITEPAEQPVEE
+264 
-279 PPEQSTEQ
+279 
-287 PIEQMEVLDGDLT
+287 
-300 DEQAFYALPASLEPP
+300 DEQGLYALPANLEPP
-315 YSSVASHIE
+315 YSSVATHIE
-324 TTLLELLSELTLPER
+324 TTLLNLLGELTLPER

-347 HARIQRGLN
+347 HERIQRGLN

-364 DELAILMLAVNDG
+364 DELVVLMLAVNDG

-386 QQLNQRLE
+386 HQLNLRLE
-394 NFQRQLQLTHGDHVE
+394 NFQRQLQVAHGDHDD
-409 SRSAALALDDVLREH
+409 SRSAASELDNELREH

-433 GATDID
+433 GAVDID
-439 GLKQVLESRLEGL
+439 GLKQVLEGRLEGL
-452 LASMEQHRLQR
+452 LATMDQHRVQR

-468 KIAARLHGLG
+468 EIAGRLQGLG

-488 LDYRDKLEQQRH
+488 LDYREKLEQQRN

-514 AWNERLA
+514 AWSERLVI
-521 LEHGRLQQ
+521 EHVRSQQ
-529 TGTGL
+529 VNTGL
-534 LLAILDLDHFKSIND
+534 LLAILDLDHFKAIND

-591 SDLSGGSRL
+591 SDLAGGTRL

-617 ERVTVTM
+617 ERVTITM
-624 SAGVAVFKSG
+624 SAGVAVFKPG

-658 IEQAP
+658 IEPAL

>member
-27 NARLDLLRRGLV
+27 DARLDLLRRGLV
-39 RSSLAAEGS
+39 RSTLAAEGS

-59 REVLRG
+59 REVVRSD
-65 EDMDAK
+65 DMDAR

-86 EQRRQS
+86 EQRRQA
-92 RVEQIGTALGALVTQ
+92 RVEQIGSALGALVAQ
-107 LQSLPLPRDISKPLK
+107 LQALPLPRDIRKPLK
-122 KLAHGLE
+122 KLAHGLDK
-129 ERAGQAREMPLLLSE
+129 RAGQAREMPLLLSE
-144 LSGLQERAL
+144 LSGLQEQAL
-153 NTLDRP
+153 GTLDRP

-173 SPDAVDAGSL
+173 SPEAVVPADTQVSPVVSEVAADSAPAH
-183 QPMQDASPVPDSVPP
+183 QAAHPIPVPDPAPADVVPEPMP
-198 AAMAKPEVPEV
+198 ASAPASEAEIVASKPEDESG
-209 PEVAE
+209 VAMPLADSE
-214 VQEAPEAPP
+214 PLDALVQGLDT
-223 VQLSSVA
+223 QD
-230 EPEPV
+230 
-235 RVQPVEPHPILPARS
+235 
-250 TGTVEPVVSDAEAV
+250 DAQA
-264 ASPAITEPAEQPVEE
+264 
-279 PPEQSTEQ
+279 
-287 PIEQMEVLDGDLT
+287 
-300 DEQAFYALPASLEPP
+300 DEQGLYALPANLEPP
-315 YSSVASHIE
+315 YSSVATHIE
-324 TTLLELLSELTLPER
+324 TTLLNLLGELTLPER

-347 HARIQRGLN
+347 HERIQRGLN

-364 DELAILMLAVNDG
+364 DELVVLMLAVNDG

-386 QQLNQRLE
+386 HQLNLRLE
-394 NFQRQLQLTHGDHVE
+394 NFQRQLQVAHGDHDD
-409 SRSAALALDDVLREH
+409 SRSAASELDNELREH

-433 GATDID
+433 GAVDID
-439 GLKQVLESRLEGL
+439 GLKQVLEGRLEGL
-452 LASMEQHRLQR
+452 LATMDQHRVQR

-468 KIAARLHGLG
+468 EIAGRLQGLG

-488 LDYRDKLEQQRH
+488 LDYREKLEQQRN

-514 AWNERLA
+514 AWSERLVI
-521 LEHGRLQQ
+521 EHVRSQQ
-529 TGTGL
+529 VNTGL

-591 SDLSGGSRL
+591 SDLAGGTRL

-617 ERVTVTM
+617 ERVTITM
-624 SAGVAVFKSG
+624 SAGVAVFKPG

-658 IEQAP
+658 IEPAL

>member
-27 NARLDLLRRGLV
+27 DARLDLLRRGLV
-39 RSSLAAEGS
+39 RSTLAAEGS

-59 REVLRG
+59 REVVRSD
-65 EDMDAK
+65 DMDAR

-86 EQRRQS
+86 EQRRQA
-92 RVEQIGTALGALVTQ
+92 RVEQIGSALGALVAQ
-107 LQSLPLPRDISKPLK
+107 LQALPLPRDIRKPLK
-122 KLAHGLE
+122 KLAHGLDK
-129 ERAGQAREMPLLLSE
+129 RAGQAREMPLLLSE
-144 LSGLQERAL
+144 LSGLQEQAL
-153 NTLDRP
+153 GTLDRP

-173 SPDAVDAGSL
+173 SPEAVVPAGTQVSPAVSEVAADSAPAH
-183 QPMQDASPVPDSVPP
+183 QAAHPIPVPDPALADVVPEPMP
-198 AAMAKPEVPEV
+198 ASAPASEAEIVASKPEDEPG
-209 PEVAE
+209 VAMPLADSE
-214 VQEAPEAPP
+214 PLDALVQGLDTPDD
-223 VQLSSVA
+223 VQA
-230 EPEPV
+230 
-235 RVQPVEPHPILPARS
+235 
-250 TGTVEPVVSDAEAV
+250 
-264 ASPAITEPAEQPVEE
+264 
-279 PPEQSTEQ
+279 
-287 PIEQMEVLDGDLT
+287 
-300 DEQAFYALPASLEPP
+300 DEQGLYALPANLEPP
-315 YSSVASHIE
+315 YSSVATHIE
-324 TTLLELLSELTLPER
+324 TTLLNLLGELTLPER

-347 HARIQRGLN
+347 HERIQRGLN

-364 DELAILMLAVNDG
+364 DELVVLMLAVNDG

-386 QQLNQRLE
+386 HQLNLRLE
-394 NFQRQLQLTHGDHVE
+394 NFQRQLQVAHGDHDD
-409 SRSAALALDDVLREH
+409 SRSAASELDNELREH

-433 GATDID
+433 GAVDID
-439 GLKQVLESRLEGL
+439 GLKQVLEGRLEGL
-452 LASMEQHRLQR
+452 LATMDQHRVQR

-468 KIAARLHGLG
+468 EIAARLQGLG

-488 LDYRDKLEQQRH
+488 LDYREKLEQQRN

-514 AWNERLA
+514 AWSERLVI
-521 LEHGRLQQ
+521 EHVRSQQ
-529 TGTGL
+529 VNTGL

-591 SDLSGGSRL
+591 SDLAGGTRL

-617 ERVTVTM
+617 ERVTITM
-624 SAGVAVFKSG
+624 SAGVAVFKPG

-658 IEQAP
+658 IEPAL

>member
-27 NARLDLLRRGLV
+27 DARLDLLRRGLV
-39 RSSLAAEGS
+39 RSTLAAEGS

-59 REVLRG
+59 REVVRSD
-65 EDMDAK
+65 DMDAR

-86 EQRRQS
+86 EQRRQA
-92 RVEQIGTALGALVTQ
+92 RVEQIGSALGALVAQ
-107 LQSLPLPRDISKPLK
+107 LQALPLPRDISKPLK
-122 KLAHGLE
+122 KLAHGLDK
-129 ERAGQAREMPLLLSE
+129 RAGQAREMPLLLSE
-144 LSGLQERAL
+144 LSGLQEQAL
-153 NTLDRP
+153 GTLDRP

-173 SPDAVDAGSL
+173 SPEAVVPAGTQVSPAVSEVAADSAPAH
-183 QPMQDASPVPDSVPP
+183 QAAHPIPVPDPALADVVPEPMP
-198 AAMAKPEVPEV
+198 ASAPASEAEIVASKPEDEPG
-209 PEVAE
+209 VAMPLADSE
-214 VQEAPEAPP
+214 PLDALVQGLDAPD
-223 VQLSSVA
+223 
-230 EPEPV
+230 
-235 RVQPVEPHPILPARS
+235 
-250 TGTVEPVVSDAEAV
+250 DAQA
-264 ASPAITEPAEQPVEE
+264 
-279 PPEQSTEQ
+279 
-287 PIEQMEVLDGDLT
+287 
-300 DEQAFYALPASLEPP
+300 DEQGLYALPANLEPP
-315 YSSVASHIE
+315 YSSVATHIE
-324 TTLLELLSELTLPER
+324 TTLLNLLGELTLPER

-347 HARIQRGLN
+347 HERIQRGLN

-364 DELAILMLAVNDG
+364 DELAVLMLAVNDG

-386 QQLNQRLE
+386 HQLNLRLE
-394 NFQRQLQLTHGDHVE
+394 NFQRQLQVTHGDHDD
-409 SRSAALALDDVLREH
+409 SRSAALELDNELREH

-433 GATDID
+433 GAVDID
-439 GLKQVLESRLEGL
+439 GLKQVLEGRLEGL
-452 LASMEQHRLQR
+452 LASMDQHRLQR

-468 KIAARLHGLG
+468 EIAGRLQGLG

-488 LDYRDKLEQQRH
+488 LDYREKLEQQRN

-514 AWNERLA
+514 AWSERLVI
-521 LEHGRLQQ
+521 EHARSQQ
-529 TGTGL
+529 VSTGL

-591 SDLSGGSRL
+591 SDLASGTRL

-617 ERVTVTM
+617 ERVTITM
-624 SAGVAVFKSG
+624 SAGVAVFKPG

-658 IEQAP
+658 IEPAL

>member
-92 RVEQIGTALGALVTQ
+92 RVQQIGTALGALVTQ

-173 SPDAVDAGSL
+173 SPDGVDAGSL
-183 QPMQDASPVPDSVPP
+183 RPMQDASPVPDSVPP
-198 AAMAKPEVPEV
+198 ATMAKPEV

-264 ASPAITEPAEQPVEE
+264 ASPAITEPTEQPVEE

-287 PIEQMEVLDGDLT
+287 PIEQMEVLDSDLT

-468 KIAARLHGLG
+468 EIAARLHGLG

-649 RAKEAGRNQ
+649 RAKETGRNQ

>member
-27 NARLDLLRRGLV
+27 DARLDLLRRGLV
-39 RSSLAAEGS
+39 RSTLAAEGS

-59 REVLRG
+59 REVVRSD
-65 EDMDAK
+65 DMDAR

-86 EQRRQS
+86 EQRRQA
-92 RVEQIGTALGALVTQ
+92 RVEQIGSALGALVAQ
-107 LQSLPLPRDISKPLK
+107 LQALPLPRDIRKPLK
-122 KLAHGLE
+122 KLAHGLDK
-129 ERAGQAREMPLLLSE
+129 RAGQAREMPLLLSE
-144 LSGLQERAL
+144 LSGLQEQAL
-153 NTLDRP
+153 GTLDRP

-173 SPDAVDAGSL
+173 SPEVVVPAGTQVSPAVSEVAADSAPAH
-183 QPMQDASPVPDSVPP
+183 QAAHPIPVPDPALADVVPEPMP
-198 AAMAKPEVPEV
+198 ASAPASEAEIVASKPEDEPG
-209 PEVAE
+209 VAMPLADSE
-214 VQEAPEAPP
+214 PLDALVQGLDTPDD
-223 VQLSSVA
+223 VQA
-230 EPEPV
+230 
-235 RVQPVEPHPILPARS
+235 
-250 TGTVEPVVSDAEAV
+250 
-264 ASPAITEPAEQPVEE
+264 
-279 PPEQSTEQ
+279 
-287 PIEQMEVLDGDLT
+287 
-300 DEQAFYALPASLEPP
+300 DEQGLYALPANLEPP
-315 YSSVASHIE
+315 YSSVATHIE
-324 TTLLELLSELTLPER
+324 TTLLNLLGELTLPER

-347 HARIQRGLN
+347 HKRIQRGLN

-364 DELAILMLAVNDG
+364 DELVVLMLAVNDG

-386 QQLNQRLE
+386 HQLNLRLE
-394 NFQRQLQLTHGDHVE
+394 NFQRQLQVAHGDHDD
-409 SRSAALALDDVLREH
+409 SRSAASELDNELREH

-433 GATDID
+433 GAVDID
-439 GLKQVLESRLEGL
+439 GLKQVLEGRLEGL
-452 LASMEQHRLQR
+452 LATMDQHRVQR

-468 KIAARLHGLG
+468 EIAGRLQGLG

-488 LDYRDKLEQQRH
+488 LDYREKLEQQRN

-514 AWNERLA
+514 AWSERLVI
-521 LEHGRLQQ
+521 EHVRSQQ
-529 TGTGL
+529 VNTGL

-591 SDLSGGSRL
+591 SDLAGGTRL

-617 ERVTVTM
+617 ERVTITM
-624 SAGVAVFKSG
+624 SAGVAVFKPG

-658 IEQAP
+658 IEPAL

>member
-12 YLHSIDQQEKLERRW
+12 YLQSIDQQEKLERRW

-48 DRAVDACMKEM
+48 DRAVDVCMKEM

-65 EDMDAK
+65 DDMDAR

-77 RLETAVLES
+77 RLEIAVLES
-86 EQRRQS
+86 EKRRQS
-92 RVEQIGTALGALVTQ
+92 RVQQIGTALGALVTQ
-107 LQSLPLPRDISKPLK
+107 LQSLPLPRDVSKPLK
-122 KLAHGLE
+122 KLAQGLE

-144 LSGLQERAL
+144 LSGLQEQAL

-173 SPDAVDAGSL
+173 SPDPA
-183 QPMQDASPVPDSVPP
+183 DASPVQSMPVP
-198 AAMAKPEVPEV
+198 AAQGSPAMAGSTPDPVT
-209 PEVAE
+209 AE
-214 VQEAPEAPP
+214 SDTA
-223 VQLSSVA
+223 
-230 EPEPV
+230 
-235 RVQPVEPHPILPARS
+235 
-250 TGTVEPVVSDAEAV
+250 VSDAHVAPVAIADEPAPQPAPLAVALAVADLRLPASNTASEAPALGAADPV
-264 ASPAITEPAEQPVEE
+264 ASPLVEQPTEKPAEQL
-279 PPEQSTEQ
+279 Q
-287 PIEQMEVLDGDLT
+287 VLDSGLT

-364 DELAILMLAVNDG
+364 DELAVLMLAVNDG

-394 NFQRQLQLTHGDHVE
+394 NFQRQLQLTHGDHAD
-409 SRSAALALDDVLREH
+409 SRNAALALDDVLREH

-433 GATDID
+433 GAVDID

-468 KIAARLHGLG
+468 EITARLQGLG

-488 LDYRDKLEQQRH
+488 LDYRDKLEQQRN

-514 AWNERLA
+514 AWSERLV
-521 LEHGRLQQ
+521 LEHVRSQQ
-529 TGTGL
+529 TGNGL

-549 TYGHQAGD
+549 TFGHQAGD

-591 SDLSGGSRL
+591 SDLGGGSRL

-617 ERVTVTM
+617 ERVSVTM
-624 SAGVAVFKSG
+624 SAGVAVFKPG

-658 IEQAP
+658 IEPAP

>member
-27 NARLDLLRRGLV
+27 DARLDLLRRGLV
-39 RSSLAAEGS
+39 RSTLAAEGS

-59 REVLRG
+59 REVVRSD
-65 EDMDAK
+65 DMDAR

-86 EQRRQS
+86 EQRRQA
-92 RVEQIGTALGALVTQ
+92 RVEQIGSALGALVAQ
-107 LQSLPLPRDISKPLK
+107 LQALPLPRDISKPLK
-122 KLAHGLE
+122 KLAHGLDK
-129 ERAGQAREMPLLLSE
+129 RAGQAREMPLLLSE
-144 LSGLQERAL
+144 LSGLQEQAL
-153 NTLDRP
+153 GTLDRP

-173 SPDAVDAGSL
+173 SPEAVVPAGTQVSPAVSEVAADSAPAH
-183 QPMQDASPVPDSVPP
+183 QAAHPIPVPDPALADVVPEPMP
-198 AAMAKPEVPEV
+198 ASAPASEAEIVASKPEDEPG
-209 PEVAE
+209 VAMPLADSE
-214 VQEAPEAPP
+214 PLDALVQGLDAPD
-223 VQLSSVA
+223 
-230 EPEPV
+230 
-235 RVQPVEPHPILPARS
+235 
-250 TGTVEPVVSDAEAV
+250 DAQA
-264 ASPAITEPAEQPVEE
+264 
-279 PPEQSTEQ
+279 
-287 PIEQMEVLDGDLT
+287 
-300 DEQAFYALPASLEPP
+300 DEQGLYALPANLEPP
-315 YSSVASHIE
+315 YSSVATHIE
-324 TTLLELLSELTLPER
+324 TTLLNLLGELTLPER

-347 HARIQRGLN
+347 HERIQRGLN

-364 DELAILMLAVNDG
+364 DELAVLMLAVNDG

-386 QQLNQRLE
+386 HQLNLRLE
-394 NFQRQLQLTHGDHVE
+394 NFQRQLQVTHGDHDD
-409 SRSAALALDDVLREH
+409 SRSAALELDNELREH

-433 GATDID
+433 GAVDID
-439 GLKQVLESRLEGL
+439 GLKQVLEGRLEGL
-452 LASMEQHRLQR
+452 LASMDQHRLQR

-468 KIAARLHGLG
+468 EIAGRLQGLG

-488 LDYRDKLEQQRH
+488 LDYREKLEQQRN

-514 AWNERLA
+514 AWSERLVI
-521 LEHGRLQQ
+521 EHARSQQ
-529 TGTGL
+529 VSTGL

-591 SDLSGGSRL
+591 SDLAGGTRL

-617 ERVTVTM
+617 ERVTITM
-624 SAGVAVFKSG
+624 SAGVAVFKPG

-658 IEQAP
+658 IEPAL

>member
-1 MSDDSQRWKEK
+1 
-12 YLHSIDQQEKLERRW
+12 
-27 NARLDLLRRGLV
+27 
-39 RSSLAAEGS
+39 
-48 DRAVDACMKEM
+48 
-59 REVLRG
+59 
-65 EDMDAK
+65 
-71 LAALIP
+71 
-77 RLETAVLES
+77 
-86 EQRRQS
+86 
-92 RVEQIGTALGALVTQ
+92 
-107 LQSLPLPRDISKPLK
+107 
-122 KLAHGLE
+122 
-129 ERAGQAREMPLLLSE
+129 MPLLLSE
-144 LSGLQERAL
+144 LSGLQEQAL
-153 NTLDRP
+153 GTLDRP

-173 SPDAVDAGSL
+173 SPEAVVPAGTQVSPAVSEVAADSAPAH
-183 QPMQDASPVPDSVPP
+183 QAAHPIPVPDPALADVVPEPMP
-198 AAMAKPEVPEV
+198 ASAPASEAEIVASKPEDEPG
-209 PEVAE
+209 VAMPLADSE
-214 VQEAPEAPP
+214 PLDALVQGLDTPDD
-223 VQLSSVA
+223 VQA
-230 EPEPV
+230 
-235 RVQPVEPHPILPARS
+235 
-250 TGTVEPVVSDAEAV
+250 
-264 ASPAITEPAEQPVEE
+264 
-279 PPEQSTEQ
+279 
-287 PIEQMEVLDGDLT
+287 
-300 DEQAFYALPASLEPP
+300 DEQGLYALPANLEPP
-315 YSSVASHIE
+315 YSSVATHIE
-324 TTLLELLSELTLPER
+324 TTLLNLLGELTLPER

-347 HARIQRGLN
+347 HKRIQRGLN

-364 DELAILMLAVNDG
+364 DELVVLMLAVNDG

-386 QQLNQRLE
+386 HQLNLRLE
-394 NFQRQLQLTHGDHVE
+394 NFQRQLQVAHGDHDD
-409 SRSAALALDDVLREH
+409 SRSAASELDNELREH

-433 GATDID
+433 GAVDID
-439 GLKQVLESRLEGL
+439 GLKQVLEGRLEGL
-452 LASMEQHRLQR
+452 LATMDQHRVQR

-468 KIAARLHGLG
+468 EIAGRLQGLG

-488 LDYRDKLEQQRH
+488 LDYREKLEQQRN

-514 AWNERLA
+514 AWSERLVI
-521 LEHGRLQQ
+521 EHVRSQQ
-529 TGTGL
+529 VNTGL

-591 SDLSGGSRL
+591 SDLAGGTRL

-617 ERVTVTM
+617 ERVTITM
-624 SAGVAVFKSG
+624 SAGVAVFKPG

-658 IEQAP
+658 IEPAL

>member
-27 NARLDLLRRGLV
+27 DARLDLLRRGLV
-39 RSSLAAEGS
+39 RSTLAAEGS

-59 REVLRG
+59 REVVRSD
-65 EDMDAK
+65 DMDVR

-86 EQRRQS
+86 EQRRQA
-92 RVEQIGTALGALVTQ
+92 RVEQIGSALGALVAQ
-107 LQSLPLPRDISKPLK
+107 LQALPLPRDIRKPLK
-122 KLAHGLE
+122 KLAHGLDK
-129 ERAGQAREMPLLLSE
+129 RAGQAREMPLLLSE
-144 LSGLQERAL
+144 LSGLQEQAL
-153 NTLDRP
+153 GTLDRP

-173 SPDAVDAGSL
+173 SPEAVVPAGTQVSPAVSEVAADSAPAH
-183 QPMQDASPVPDSVPP
+183 QAAHPIPVPDPALADVVPEPMP
-198 AAMAKPEVPEV
+198 ASAPASEAEIVASKPEDEPG
-209 PEVAE
+209 VAMPLADSE
-214 VQEAPEAPP
+214 PLDALVQGLDTPDD
-223 VQLSSVA
+223 VQA
-230 EPEPV
+230 
-235 RVQPVEPHPILPARS
+235 
-250 TGTVEPVVSDAEAV
+250 
-264 ASPAITEPAEQPVEE
+264 
-279 PPEQSTEQ
+279 
-287 PIEQMEVLDGDLT
+287 
-300 DEQAFYALPASLEPP
+300 DEQGLYALPANLEPP
-315 YSSVASHIE
+315 YSSVATHIE
-324 TTLLELLSELTLPER
+324 TTLLNLLGELTLPER

-347 HARIQRGLN
+347 HKRIQRGLN

-364 DELAILMLAVNDG
+364 DELVVLMLAVNDG

-386 QQLNQRLE
+386 HQLNLRLE
-394 NFQRQLQLTHGDHVE
+394 NFQRQLQVAHGDHDD
-409 SRSAALALDDVLREH
+409 SRSAASELDNELREH

-433 GATDID
+433 GAVDID
-439 GLKQVLESRLEGL
+439 GLKQVLEGRLEGL
-452 LASMEQHRLQR
+452 LATMDQHRVQR

-468 KIAARLHGLG
+468 EIAGRLQGLG

-488 LDYRDKLEQQRH
+488 LDYREKLEQQRN

-514 AWNERLA
+514 AWSERLVI
-521 LEHGRLQQ
+521 EHVRSQQ
-529 TGTGL
+529 VNTGL

-591 SDLSGGSRL
+591 SDLAGGTRL

-617 ERVTVTM
+617 ERVTITM
-624 SAGVAVFKSG
+624 SAGVAVFKPG

-658 IEQAP
+658 IEPAL

>member
-27 NARLDLLRRGLV
+27 DARLDLLRRGLV
-39 RSSLAAEGS
+39 RSTLAAEGS

-59 REVLRG
+59 REVVRSD
-65 EDMDAK
+65 DMDAR

-86 EQRRQS
+86 EQRRQA
-92 RVEQIGTALGALVTQ
+92 RVEQIGSALGALVAQ
-107 LQSLPLPRDISKPLK
+107 LQALPLPRDIRKPLK
-122 KLAHGLE
+122 KLAHGLDK
-129 ERAGQAREMPLLLSE
+129 RAGQAREMPLLLSE
-144 LSGLQERAL
+144 LSGLQEQAL
-153 NTLDRP
+153 GTLDRP

-173 SPDAVDAGSL
+173 SPEAVVPAGTQVSPAVSEVAADSAPAH
-183 QPMQDASPVPDSVPP
+183 QAAHPIPVPDPALADVVPEPMP
-198 AAMAKPEVPEV
+198 ASAPASEAEIVASKPEDEPG
-209 PEVAE
+209 VAMPLADSE
-214 VQEAPEAPP
+214 PLDALVQGLDTPDD
-223 VQLSSVA
+223 VQA
-230 EPEPV
+230 
-235 RVQPVEPHPILPARS
+235 
-250 TGTVEPVVSDAEAV
+250 
-264 ASPAITEPAEQPVEE
+264 
-279 PPEQSTEQ
+279 
-287 PIEQMEVLDGDLT
+287 
-300 DEQAFYALPASLEPP
+300 DEQGLYALPANLEPP
-315 YSSVASHIE
+315 YSSVATHIE
-324 TTLLELLSELTLPER
+324 TTLLNLLGELTLPER

-347 HARIQRGLN
+347 HERIQRGLN

-364 DELAILMLAVNDG
+364 DELVVLMLAVNDG

-386 QQLNQRLE
+386 HQLNLRLE
-394 NFQRQLQLTHGDHVE
+394 NFQRQLQVAHGDHDD
-409 SRSAALALDDVLREH
+409 SRSAASELDNELREH

-433 GATDID
+433 GAVDID
-439 GLKQVLESRLEGL
+439 GLKQVLEGRLEGL
-452 LASMEQHRLQR
+452 LATMDQHRVQR

-468 KIAARLHGLG
+468 EIAGRLQGLG

-488 LDYRDKLEQQRH
+488 LDYREKLEQQRN

-514 AWNERLA
+514 AWSERLVI
-521 LEHGRLQQ
+521 EHVRSQQ
-529 TGTGL
+529 VNTGL
-534 LLAILDLDHFKSIND
+534 LLAILDLDHFKAIND

-591 SDLSGGSRL
+591 SDLAGGTRL

-617 ERVTVTM
+617 ERVTITM
-624 SAGVAVFKSG
+624 SAGVAVFKPG

-658 IEQAP
+658 IEPAL

>member
-12 YLHSIDQQEKLERRW
+12 YLQSIDQQEKLERRW

-48 DRAVDACMKEM
+48 DRAVDVCMKEM

-65 EDMDAK
+65 DDMDAR

-77 RLETAVLES
+77 RLEIAVLES
-86 EQRRQS
+86 EKRRQS
-92 RVEQIGTALGALVTQ
+92 RVQQIGTALGALVTQ
-107 LQSLPLPRDISKPLK
+107 LQSLPLPRDVSKPLK
-122 KLAHGLE
+122 KLAQGLE

-144 LSGLQERAL
+144 LSGLQEQAL

-173 SPDAVDAGSL
+173 SPDPA
-183 QPMQDASPVPDSVPP
+183 DASPVQSMPVP
-198 AAMAKPEVPEV
+198 AAQDAPAMAGSTPDPVT
-209 PEVAE
+209 AE
-214 VQEAPEAPP
+214 SDTA
-223 VQLSSVA
+223 
-230 EPEPV
+230 
-235 RVQPVEPHPILPARS
+235 
-250 TGTVEPVVSDAEAV
+250 VSDAHAAPVAIADEPAPQSAPLAVALAVADLRLPASNTASEAPALGAADPV
-264 ASPAITEPAEQPVEE
+264 ASPLVEQPTEKPAEQL
-279 PPEQSTEQ
+279 Q
-287 PIEQMEVLDGDLT
+287 VLDSGLT

-364 DELAILMLAVNDG
+364 DELAVLMLAVNDG

-394 NFQRQLQLTHGDHVE
+394 NFQRQLQLTHGDHAD
-409 SRSAALALDDVLREH
+409 SRNAALALDDVLREH

-433 GATDID
+433 GAVDID

-468 KIAARLHGLG
+468 EITARLQGLG

-488 LDYRDKLEQQRH
+488 LDYRDKLEQQRN

-514 AWNERLA
+514 AWSERLV
-521 LEHGRLQQ
+521 LEHVRSQQ
-529 TGTGL
+529 TGNGL

-549 TYGHQAGD
+549 TFGHQAGD

-591 SDLSGGSRL
+591 SDLGGGSRL

-617 ERVTVTM
+617 ERVSVTM
-624 SAGVAVFKSG
+624 SAGVAVFKPG

-658 IEQAP
+658 IEPAP

>member
-27 NARLDLLRRGLV
+27 DARLDLLRRGLV
-39 RSSLAAEGS
+39 RSTLAAEGS

-59 REVLRG
+59 REVVRSD
-65 EDMDAK
+65 DMDAR

-86 EQRRQS
+86 EQRRQA
-92 RVEQIGTALGALVTQ
+92 RVEQIGSALGALVAQ
-107 LQSLPLPRDISKPLK
+107 LQALPLPRDIRKPLK
-122 KLAHGLE
+122 KLAHGLDK
-129 ERAGQAREMPLLLSE
+129 RAGQAREMPLLLSE
-144 LSGLQERAL
+144 LSGLQEQAL
-153 NTLDRP
+153 GTLDRP

-173 SPDAVDAGSL
+173 SPEAVVPADTQVSPAVSEVAADSAPAH
-183 QPMQDASPVPDSVPP
+183 QAAHPIPVPDP
-198 AAMAKPEVPEV
+198 APADVVPE
-209 PEVAE
+209 PMPASAP
-214 VQEAPEAPP
+214 APEA
-223 VQLSSVA
+223 
-230 EPEPV
+230 E
-235 RVQPVEPHPILPARS
+235 I
-250 TGTVEPVVSDAEAV
+250 V
-264 ASPAITEPAEQPVEE
+264 ASKPEDEPGVAMPLADSE
-279 PPEQSTEQ
+279 P
-287 PIEQMEVLDGDLT
+287 LDALVQGLDT
-300 DEQAFYALPASLEPP
+300 PDDVQADEQGLYALPANLEPP
-315 YSSVASHIE
+315 YSSVATHIE
-324 TTLLELLSELTLPER
+324 TTLLNLLGELTLPER

-347 HARIQRGLN
+347 HERIQRGLN

-364 DELAILMLAVNDG
+364 DELVVLMLAVNDG

-386 QQLNQRLE
+386 HQLNLRLE
-394 NFQRQLQLTHGDHVE
+394 NFQRQLQVAHGDHDD
-409 SRSAALALDDVLREH
+409 SRSAASELDNELREH

-433 GATDID
+433 GAVDID
-439 GLKQVLESRLEGL
+439 GLKQVLEGRLEGL
-452 LASMEQHRLQR
+452 LATMDQHRVQR

-468 KIAARLHGLG
+468 EIAGRLQGLG

-488 LDYRDKLEQQRH
+488 LDYREKLEQQRN

-514 AWNERLA
+514 AWSERLVI
-521 LEHGRLQQ
+521 EHVRSQQ
-529 TGTGL
+529 VNTGL

-591 SDLSGGSRL
+591 SDLAGGTRL

-617 ERVTVTM
+617 ERVTITM
-624 SAGVAVFKSG
+624 SAGVAVFKPG

-658 IEQAP
+658 IEPAL